1 MIVYLLNKSTIGFF
15 MKFVKHFALAAGLIA
30 VAGLVQAQAWPAK
43 PITIINPFP
52 AGGGTDAFARPLSAA
67 LAKSLGKSVII
78 DNRGGAGGTLGA
90 AIAAKAAPDGY
101 TFFMGAIHHTIAPS
115 MYPKLDY
122 DLEKD
127 FVPMAVVALV
137 PQVLVINPNKV
148 PVNSLKEFGELVKKS
163 PGKFNYATSGNGT
176 SHHLAAEVYKM
187 QTKSFITHIP
197 YRGAGPAIGDLIAG
211 QVDMMFDGMG
221 SSAAH
226 IKGGRIKAI
235 AISAPK
241 RVAAFP
247 NLPTFAEQGMPD
259 YNVTTWYGLWAIKG
273 TPKDIQ
279 DKMLAETLKAM
290 NTPELK
296 EVWNNQAAVIGP
308 DNTADMTKFVSSE
321 IKKWAEAAKKS
332 GAKLD

>member
-1 MIVYLLNKSTIGFF
+1 MNLFKQ
-15 MKFVKHFALAAGLIA
+15 FALATGFLAIAGLA
-30 VAGLVQAQAWPAK
+30 QAQAWPTK

-52 AGGGTDAFARPLSAA
+52 AGGGTDAFARPLSAQ
-67 LAKSLGKSVII
+67 LTKQLGKQIII

-90 AIAAKAAPDGY
+90 GLAAKAAPDGY

-122 DLEKD
+122 DLERD
-127 FVPMAVVALV
+127 FVPMAVLALV
-137 PQVLVINPNKV
+137 PQVLVVNPTKV
-148 PVNSLKEFGELVKKS
+148 PAHSLKEFNELMKKN
-163 PGKFNYATSGNGT
+163 PGKYNYATSGNGT
-176 SHHLAAEVYKM
+176 SHHLAAELYKL

-197 YRGAGPAIGDLIAG
+197 YRGAGPAISDLMAG

-226 IKGGRIKAI
+226 IRGGRIKAL

-259 YNVTTWYGLWAIKG
+259 YNVTSWYGLWAIKG

-279 DKMLAETLKAM
+279 DKMLAETLKAI

-296 EVWNNQAAVIGP
+296 EIWQNQAATIGA
-308 DNTADMTKFVSSE
+308 DNTVDMTKFVSAE
-321 IKKWAEAAKKS
+321 IKKWAEVAKKS